1 VWGIILVEFLWWNF
15 FPPHTKFHQIVEYLR
30 LGGIFRGKFP
40 QQIPPRPKTLEEC
53 TPFPPAL
60 LRNFEF
66 LEEFYCTY

>member
-1 VWGIILVEFLWWNF
+1 
-15 FPPHTKFHQIVEYLR
+15 VEYLR
-30 LGGIFRGKFP
+30 LGGIFRGK
-40 QQIPPRPKTLEEC
+40 IPPTNSRAKTLEEC

>member
-1 VWGIILVEFLWWNF
+1 VGNFFSGIFVVEFF
-15 FPPHTKFHQIVEYLR
+15 SSTHTKFLLIVEYLR
-30 LGGIFRGKFP
+30 LGGIFRGK
-40 QQIPPRPKTLEEC
+40 IPPTNSRAKTLEEC